1 MGSID
6 APRRWE
12 GWVAKEL
19 TEKRPR
25 RQLMTDTERLNW
37 FEEYGRRFNYKTR
50 ERAYVVF
57 DCMGQKTQSRRS
69 LRDAIDLA
77 AAKFYAANE

>member
-6 APRRWE
+6 TPRRWE

-19 TEKRPR
+19 TVKHPR
-25 RQLMTDTERLNW
+25 RQLMTDKERLDW
-37 FEEYGRRFNYKTR
+37 LQEYGKYRYKDCDK
-50 ERAYVVF
+50 AHVVI